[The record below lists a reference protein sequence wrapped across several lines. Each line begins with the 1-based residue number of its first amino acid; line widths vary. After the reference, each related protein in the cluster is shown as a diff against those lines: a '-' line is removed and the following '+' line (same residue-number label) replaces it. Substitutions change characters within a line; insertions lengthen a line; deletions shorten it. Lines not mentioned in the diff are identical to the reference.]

1 MKAERN
7 AAVDPRAACFYAR
20 RTLEL
25 CVHWLYDA
33 DRSLRRPYKDD
44 LSAMVFEPSFQAAVE
59 QRVRV
64 KMDFIRRQG
73 NAAVHDRRPIKAEVG
88 LSVVGELFHVMFW
101 IARTYSRGSEDAP
114 HASLAFDAAAIPRP
128 LTA

>member
-1 MKAERN
+1 MSSPTGPATRPPSNFTFLTTAWPELALEAVKAERN
-7 AAVDPRAACFYAR
+7 AAADPRAACFYAR

-25 CVHWLYDA
+25 AILWLYDA

-73 NAAVHDRRPIKAEVG
+73 NAAVHD
-88 LSVVGELFHVMFW
+88 
-101 IARTYSRGSEDAP
+101 
-114 HASLAFDAAAIPRP
+114 
-128 LTA
+128 